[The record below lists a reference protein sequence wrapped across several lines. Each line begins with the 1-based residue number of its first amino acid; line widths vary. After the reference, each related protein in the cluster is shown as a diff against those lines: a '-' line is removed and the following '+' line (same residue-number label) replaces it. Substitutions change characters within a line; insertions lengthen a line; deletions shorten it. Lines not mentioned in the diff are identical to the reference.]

1 MTKFP
6 HNNINPEQEAPARNE
21 KERTR
26 AVIDRE
32 VSIEIAKKP
41 LMKKNILSTNTTRKP
56 ELIDSNPGPHSLVGT
71 KEEAPM
77 RRMKE
82 GKNRIIIKISWNSH
96 HSLSNNLTSASASFR
111 IY

>member
-6 HNNINPEQEAPARNE
+6 HNSINPEHEAPVKNE
-21 KERTR
+21 KERTG
-26 AVIDRE
+26 VIIDRE
-32 VSIEIAKKP
+32 VSIENAKKP

-56 ELIDSNPGPHSLVGT
+56 ELIDSTPGLLSLVGT

-77 RRMKE
+77 GKMKE